1 MDRQDRCLFEKRLKA
16 IAEQTA
22 SAYGASAEVE
32 WIPGPPVVCN
42 DAEMAAFARKT
53 AEAEGFQTV
62 PEEQSLG
69 GDDFSFYMEKVPG
82 CYIKIGIGKGA
93 TIHQPTFQVRLPPAP
108 TTRWHGMMM
117 EMGLCPTAPPTA

>member
-1 MDRQDRCLFEKRLKA
+1 MAHLQRSSGFPVLRLFATMQKWRLLQK
-16 IAEQTA
+16 E
-22 SAYGASAEVE
+22 
-32 WIPGPPVVCN
+32 
-42 DAEMAAFARKT
+42 T

-93 TIHQPTFQVRLPPAP
+93 TIHQPTFQVDPAALMP
-108 TTRWHGMMM
+108 AVRYLSRMLLRWG
-117 EMGLCPTAPPTA
+117 EENA

>member
-1 MDRQDRCLFEKRLKA
+1 MKKRLKA

-82 CYIKIGIGKGA
+82 CYIKIGIGRGDNPSA
-93 TIHQPTFQVRLPPAP
+93 DLSGGPGGIDACGTVFESSAAALGRENA
-108 TTRWHGMMM
+108 
-117 EMGLCPTAPPTA
+117 

>member
-1 MDRQDRCLFEKRLKA
+1 
-16 IAEQTA
+16 
-22 SAYGASAEVE
+22 
-32 WIPGPPVVCN
+32 
-42 DAEMAAFARKT
+42 MAAFAKET

-93 TIHQPTFQVRLPPAP
+93 TIHQPTFQVDPAALMP
-108 TTRWHGMMM
+108 AVRYLSHLLLRWG
-117 EMGLCPTAPPTA
+117 EENA